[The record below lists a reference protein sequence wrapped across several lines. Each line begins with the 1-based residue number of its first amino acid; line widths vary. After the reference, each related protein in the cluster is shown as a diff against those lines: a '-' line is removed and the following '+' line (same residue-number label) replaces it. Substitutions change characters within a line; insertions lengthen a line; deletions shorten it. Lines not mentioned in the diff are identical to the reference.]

1 MKDSDQQLLGIPSG
15 RPDFDAGIVAF
26 RALVLA
32 ATACVLLGAPAVAQ
46 STPSPAVPDNILTEI
61 EEVIGRPAVVEPQG
75 LELKLNAPAGLYR
88 EGDFITI
95 TLKAPEYDG
104 YVYLDYYQIDG
115 NVVHVLPDPET
126 GEAKISLG
134 TQITVGTPESGV
146 TYEVFPP
153 FGRELLVLYASP
165 EPLFDQARNEFED
178 GIYYLKILRQRLEA
192 KLPGEKRRSLAVAY
206 QPIQTF
212 SKDAVISRTPP
223 EPEPEPVP
231 EVVEAPAPAP
241 LPEEP
246 PAVAA
251 VEPAAPEPAA
261 PQPAPLVEA
270 APEPTPVEPRA
281 KSESIEI
288 GESRSAALTPAPSP
302 PPSEEEIL
310 RLRINELLQRM
321 QQAPQDETNLTAL
334 VGAYQDYAQYL
345 VARDDFDKA
354 SRSLA
359 MAMALD
365 PDNQELAAFTNKI
378 EVAIAVRQAY
388 DDAETQL
395 NANRADLAYEALDRV
410 LALDPE
416 QDAARQQLADLA
428 PEAINSYYMK
438 AMIAFRRQDLD
449 QALAIWDKVLTIDPN
464 NDKARL
470 NRLRALDLQERLQ
483 KLQSTQ

>member
-1 MKDSDQQLLGIPSG
+1 MKDSDKQLLGIPSG
-15 RPDFDAGIVAF
+15 RADFDTGMVAF

-32 ATACVLLGAPAVAQ
+32 AVACVLLGAPAVAQ
-46 STPSPAVPDNILTEI
+46 STPSPAVPDDILTEI
-61 EEVIGRPAVVEPQG
+61 EEVIGRPAAVEPQG
-75 LELKLNAPAGLYR
+75 LELKLNAPGGLYR

-95 TLKAPEYDG
+95 TVKAPEYDG

-115 NVVHVLPDPET
+115 NVVHVLPDPDT

-134 TQITVGTPESGV
+134 RQITVGTPESGV

-212 SKDAVISRTPP
+212 SKDAVISRAPP
-223 EPEPEPVP
+223 EPEPE
-231 EVVEAPAPAP
+231 
-241 LPEEP
+241 EP
-246 PAVAA
+246 PAAAAAA

-261 PQPAPLVEA
+261 PQPTPLVEA
-270 APEPTPVEPRA
+270 APEPIPVEPKA
-281 KSESIEI
+281 KPESIEI

-302 PPSEEEIL
+302 PPGEEEIL

-334 VGAYQDYAQYL
+334 VGAYQDYAQHL
-345 VARDDFDKA
+345 VARDEFDKA

-365 PDNQELAAFTNKI
+365 PDNQELAAFANKI

-388 DDAETQL
+388 DDAEIQL